1 MAHASA
7 NASPADPP
15 RRGPLQWLAATAGD
29 WSRTEGERLIFT
41 AKTLLA
47 AFGAL
52 WLAYRLGLD
61 SPSTAF
67 TTVFILALPSSGMV
81 LEKAFYRLMG
91 TIVGSVAA
99 LTLIAVAPQQTAL
112 LFLGLALW
120 VGLCTGGAAM
130 FRNQQS
136 YSFVLA
142 GYTALIIVLPAIETP
157 THIFLAA
164 VTRVTEVSLGI
175 ICSALVN
182 DALFPRHQGTQV
194 MRTVQNRYTNF
205 IKFCHDVLEQKM
217 APADVELTHLQFA
230 GDVAALESGRA
241 AAFFEAARTDS
252 AALHAFNT
260 AFMATLTTF
269 YTLHR
274 LLYRLHKAADSVV
287 TPLLAPLSAQLGA
300 MLTPDC
306 SAAALDEARAQLL
319 LAVAAARRQL
329 LDGGAPHADQV
340 DFDTATELLDRF
352 TLNMREFQARYQ
364 GLTQQKRQQL
374 SAPQAYAPKTPPLL
388 VVASGARAAVA
399 LLLLAGAWYYLAWP
413 YAVNSILMAVVFCA
427 LASSSPNP
435 NGLVRQ
441 VLIGFLVAWPL
452 CFITL
457 FYIIINATGYPML
470 VLSMLPLVVIGT
482 YLATDPKRAGIGLG
496 INLFAA
502 QQVTPLNLLHLDP
515 AGFLNNTS
523 SMILGVALA
532 FITFAVILPGHTMG
546 QKDHVASALW
556 RETLGACVDNLRGLQ
571 HRFGTRVRDLLNQLK
586 GAAGPVPDA
595 AHRAVLRQALQLL
608 ELGQSVIAMREL
620 IATSPA
626 SPASA
631 ALQRCVTQ
639 IAAYLRSPTAA
650 ACQAAIDVILSAA
663 PHVRQARVDAPPER
677 VQRLNMALSDLHAI
691 HTALLDQLPLTPE
704 GPHRAT

>member
-1 MAHASA
+1 MSA
-7 NASPADPP
+7 AIDRQP
-15 RRGPLQWLAATAGD
+15 RRSPLQWLGSTARD
-29 WSRTEGERLIFT
+29 WSSTEGERLIFIG
-41 AKTLLA
+41 KTMLA

-61 SPSTAF
+61 SPATAF

-91 TIVGSVAA
+91 TIAGSVAS
-99 LTLIAVAPQQTAL
+99 LTLIALAPQQTAL

-120 VGLCTGGAAM
+120 VGLCTSGATM

-142 GYTALIIVLPAIETP
+142 GYTALIITLPAIETP
-157 THIFLAA
+157 TNIFHVAI
-164 VTRVTEVSLGI
+164 TRVTEVSLGI
-175 ICSALVN
+175 ICSALIN
-182 DALFPRHQGTQV
+182 EALLPRHQGTQV
-194 MRTVQNRYTNF
+194 MRTVQNRYAKF

-217 APADVELTHLQFA
+217 APADVELAQLQFA
-230 GDVAALESGRA
+230 ADVAALESGRA
-241 AAFFEAARTDS
+241 AAYFEAAHARTDS
-252 AALHAFNT
+252 AALHAFNS
-260 AFMATLTTF
+260 AFMGTLTTF

-274 LLYRLHKAADSVV
+274 LVHRLHRDAASIV
-287 TPLLAPLSAQLGA
+287 APLIEPLYAQLGA
-300 MLTPDC
+300 ALTPDGG
-306 SAAALDEARAQLL
+306 ATALEEARTALR
-319 LAVAAARRQL
+319 APVAAARQQL
-329 LDGGAPHADQV
+329 HDSAASQTDQV
-340 DFDTATELLDRF
+340 DFDTAVELLDRF
-352 TLNMREFQARYQ
+352 ALAMEQFQARYHA
-364 GLTQQKRQQL
+364 LTQNKREQL
-374 SAPQAYAPKTPPLL
+374 TEPQGYEAKTPPLL
-388 VVASGARAAVA
+388 VLASGARAAIA

-435 NGLVRQ
+435 NGMVRQ

-452 CFITL
+452 CYLTV
-457 FYIIINATGYPML
+457 FYGLVNATGYPML
-470 VLSMLPLVVIGT
+470 VLAMLPLVVLGT

-515 AGFLNNTS
+515 TAFLNNTS

-532 FITFAVILPGHTMG
+532 FVTFAVILPRHTMG

-595 AHRAVLRQALQLL
+595 AHRAVVRQALQLL
-608 ELGQSVIAMREL
+608 ELGQSVIALREL
-620 IATSPA
+620 IAVSPQGQ
-626 SPASA
+626 ASA
-631 ALQRCVTQ
+631 ALQRCVLQ

-650 ACQAAIDVILSAA
+650 ACQAAIDLILHAG
-663 PHVRQARVDAPPER
+663 PHVRHARLEAEPER
-677 VQRLNMALSDLHAI
+677 LRRLNMALTDLHAI
-691 HTALLDQLPLTPE
+691 YTALLDQLPHTPE